1 MKLRNKRIVLTGG
14 TSGVG
19 HEMAK
24 YLYQDNEVI
33 VISRDKQ
40 KLRNLARELEGIK
53 IYQAD
58 LSMPR
63 DVETVAYTIMKDF
76 ESIDVLINNA
86 AVQYTPAFTSKDFDY
101 GSISLEMSLNFT
113 SVCCLTSLLLPV
125 LTHENKAVILNV
137 NSGLALVPKTS
148 SAVYC
153 ASKAALNSF
162 SQSLRYQLE
171 DSNICV
177 QQAFLELVD
186 TAMTEG
192 RGNNKMSAEEA
203 AALIIKGVEHNI
215 KEHDIGRVKLLR
227 LLLRIAPSL
236 ARRIMKKN

>member
-19 HEMAK
+19 SEMAK

-40 KLRNLARELEGIK
+40 KLGNLARELEGIK

-63 DVETVAYTIMKDF
+63 DVEAVAYAIIKDF
-76 ESIDVLINNA
+76 ESIDMLINNA
-86 AVQYTPAFTSKDFDY
+86 AVQYTPAFTSEAFDT
-101 GSISLEMSLNFT
+101 GSISLEVSLNFT

-125 LTHENKAVILNV
+125 LTHENKAVILNI

-177 QQAFLELVD
+177 QQAFLGLVD

-192 RGNNKMSAEEA
+192 RGNKKMSAEEA

-215 KEHDIGRVKLLR
+215 KEHDIGKVKLLR
-227 LLLRIAPSL
+227 LLLRIAPSI

>member
-19 HEMAK
+19 YEMAK
-24 YLYQDNEVI
+24 YLYQDNEVL

-63 DVETVAYTIMKDF
+63 DVETIAYAIMNDF

-86 AVQYTPAFTSKDFDY
+86 AVQYTPAFTSEAFDY

-125 LTHENKAVILNV
+125 LTHENKAVILNI
-137 NSGLALVPKTS
+137 NSGLALVPKAS

-215 KEHDIGRVKLLR
+215 QEHDIGRVKLLR
-227 LLLRIAPSL
+227 LLLRIAPSI
-236 ARRIMKKN
+236 ARRLMKKN

>member
-19 HEMAK
+19 YEMAK
-24 YLYQDNEVI
+24 YLYQDNEVL

-63 DVETVAYTIMKDF
+63 DVETIAYAIMNDF

-86 AVQYTPAFTSKDFDY
+86 AVQYTPAFTSDAFDY

-125 LTHENKAVILNV
+125 LTHENKAVILNI

-203 AALIIKGVEHNI
+203 AALTIKGVEHNI
-215 KEHDIGRVKLLR
+215 QEHDIGRVKLLR
-227 LLLRIAPSL
+227 LLLRIAPSI